1 MCSGRVVEMDGTCEE
16 MFWMWW
22 GGGNGHIDE
31 RYVSMHAI
39 CVFVPVQW
47 HWHWHLA
54 IIASIGNKKD
64 S

>member
-1 MCSGRVVEMDGTCEE
+1 MALVRRCSGCGG
-16 MFWMWW
+16 